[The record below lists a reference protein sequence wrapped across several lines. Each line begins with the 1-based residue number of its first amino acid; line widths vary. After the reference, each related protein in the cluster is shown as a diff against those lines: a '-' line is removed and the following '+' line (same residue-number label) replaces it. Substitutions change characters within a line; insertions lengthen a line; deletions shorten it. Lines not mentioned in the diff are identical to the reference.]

1 MSLTNMP
8 LSEIA
13 TEIPA
18 AISIFEQFEID
29 LCVWGDKPLGEA
41 CAELRL
47 STEQVRE
54 KVEALSASEGGACDS
69 ESLSPTRLIQ
79 RIVRVHHRRIRQDL
93 PALARMA
100 VRLEGR
106 HSVCNKP
113 NASLARSIH
122 ALHANL
128 LSHIEKEEQ
137 ILFPFIAAIDDEG
150 GVLYHPGRACFPSLR
165 KPIAAMMQDHTTANK
180 IMDELRDRTDN
191 FVVPAEACSTE
202 RALYG
207 GLRRFEDDLRD
218 HIHLED
224 NVLFPRAITIESDLR
239 KRRQA

>member
-8 LSEIA
+8 LREIA

-18 AISIFEQFEID
+18 AISVFEHFEID
-29 LCVWGDKPLGEA
+29 LCAWGDRSLGEV

-54 KVEALSASEGGACDS
+54 KLEVLSLTEGGARNA
-69 ESLSPTRLIQ
+69 EGLSLTRLIQ

-100 VRLEGR
+100 ARLAGK
-106 HSVCNKP
+106 HDDHASP
-113 NASLARSIH
+113 GASLARSIH